1 MKVPRIVAM
10 LVWLVLSACGGG
22 SGDTEAPVAAQ
33 QYVDGIWE
41 GTLGDNESFAI
52 INATPSGSSSDV
64 HVAKKVSVPSYP
76 YGGTSPYDIVQ
87 GLLSVRQ
94 NRLTGTSFTYQDVQ
108 AFDSERGYTNRVTLS
123 GTAVTRPGATQAD
136 QVSGVYSQP
145 VYPVGVMDLI
155 TYTDTPINL
164 RLSRQNNFVASL
176 TALRGLYRGG
186 VNGSSWSLTING
198 GLIAGNVSGCAVLG
212 RVSVH
217 TPNAAAASKALFDV
231 SLSLGGTSPT
241 CTRPQTEYSGLA
253 FVMYDTANQKTG
265 LRLIA
270 HSNSVSTLRKAT
282 ASLVLDG
289 QFMSDINPIPIA
301 TSVLAEGFYVSTD
314 AQDSLSAVV
323 LPNNQYVFYRP
334 SSLVLLGD
342 LRSDTSSSAVASV
355 NGIYYNPSNNSYTP
369 DVYLMGDVRDS
380 DSLGRVFTGYYNVNP
395 TSFDQGLSNFSLRR
409 DTNLTY
415 TLVNASPSS
424 VNLAGT
430 YNSNSG
436 FASPFITSLVLRASG
451 NDYVIT
457 GNTQL
462 TGVDSANQPTCV
474 VNGRVTPYALPGG
487 ATNTTRNIYS
497 VTVLRYDNCEARAG
511 LAPQSGV
518 LFAEFSSGTTVN
530 GVRLLTY
537 GAQTGTTNHTVFYG
551 VRQ

>member
-10 LVWLVLSACGGG
+10 LMLLGLGACGGG

-52 INATPSGSSSDV
+52 INATPSGTSSDV

-123 GTAVTRPGATQAD
+123 GTAVTGPGATQAN
-136 QVSGVYSQP
+136 QISGIYSQP
-145 VYPVGVMDLI
+145 IYPVGVTDLI
-155 TYTDTPINL
+155 TYADQAVNL
-164 RLSRQNNFVASL
+164 RLSRQNNYTASL
-176 TALRGLYRGG
+176 TALRGMYRGG
-186 VNGSSWSLTING
+186 VNGSTWALTING
-198 GLIAGNVSGCAVLG
+198 SMVAGNVSGCAVLG
-212 RVSVH
+212 RVAVK
-217 TPNAAAASKALFDV
+217 TPNASAASKALYEV

-253 FVMYDTANQKTG
+253 FVTYNDNNQKTG

-289 QFMSDINPIPIA
+289 LFVSDINPIPLA
-301 TSVLAEGFYVSTD
+301 TSALAEGFYVSTD

-342 LRSDTSSSAVASV
+342 LRSDSNSSVVASM
-355 NGIYYNPSNNSYTP
+355 NGIYHAGNNAGNTYTP
-369 DVYLMGDVRDS
+369 DVYLMGDIRAS
-380 DSLGRVFTGYYNVNP
+380 DSLVRVFTGYYNFNP
-395 TSFDQGLSNFSLRR
+395 TSFNQSLSNFSFKL
-409 DTNLTY
+409 DPSLTY
-415 TLVNASPSS
+415 TLGTTPNA
-424 VNLAGT
+424 VQLAGT
-430 YNSNSG
+430 YNSNAA
-436 FASPFITSLVLRASG
+436 FNSPIISSLVLQRSG
-451 NDYVIT
+451 NDYLIT
-457 GNTQL
+457 GTTQF
-462 TGVDSANQPTCV
+462 TGVDADTRTCSHS
-474 VNGRVTPYALPGG
+474 RCA
-487 ATNTTRNIYS
+487 I
-497 VTVLRYDNCEARAG
+497 G
-511 LAPQSGV
+511 LACGVCGEVGRGV
-518 LFAEFSSGTTVN
+518 LAEG
-530 GVRLLTY
+530 LQ
-537 GAQTGTTNHTVFYG
+537 A
-551 VRQ
+551 